1 MFEKSIF
8 MCGYRFS
15 LYGYRFKCVAYV
27 MCWYVSSVITDM
39 GIYVCDCFICIS
51 TKMYYVFS

>member
-8 MCGYRFS
+8 MC
-15 LYGYRFKCVAYV
+15 GYRFKCVAYV

-39 GIYVCDCFICIS
+39 GIYVCDCFIGIS